1 MYGLEGTVSMT
12 NSPYLLYLVARFFEP
27 LLWFMSVGN
36 GGQIPCPNQTMVREK
51 DAFLWVQLPRKLTSP
66 SASWQAKKPQTSRVR
81 QRDRT
86 AAERHGTLC
95 MLA

>member
-1 MYGLEGTVSMT
+1 MT

-36 GGQIPCPNQTMVREK
+36 GGQIPCPNRTMVREK
-51 DAFLWVQLPRKLTSP
+51 DATITPKTDIALCKL
-66 SASWQAKKPQTSRVR
+66 AGKKPQTSRVR

-86 AAERHGTLC
+86 AAERHRTLC